1 VKSKLIIVVL
11 FVIIAG
17 LLYKFVIA
25 GDTRPVP
32 NERIAIELSPAERAQ
47 QLAQMR
53 DYELAVQEIVQGL
66 VKDDKRQIEGAAI
79 PVGSKAM
86 KRIHITT
93 MAKLPYKYKQATI
106 GMHRD
111 FDRIAIMAHQ
121 GKDAKTIQL
130 KLADSMNRCI
140 SCHSSYKLPAHPPA
154 K

>member
-1 VKSKLIIVVL
+1 VKSKLVIAGL
-11 FVIIAG
+11 LVIIAG

-25 GDTRPVP
+25 GDTHPTP
-32 NERIAIELSPAERAQ
+32 NVRIAIELPAAARAQ
-47 QLAQMR
+47 LLSEMR
-53 DYELAVQEIVQGL
+53 DYELGVQQIVQGL
-66 VKDDKRQIEGAAI
+66 VKDDKQQIEGAAI
-79 PVGSKAM
+79 PVGSKAL
-86 KRIHITT
+86 KRIPLTT
-93 MAKLPYKYKQATI
+93 MAKLPYEYKQAEI

-140 SCHSSYKLPAHPPA
+140 SCHASYELPPPPPA